1 MALENF
7 MTKEFAAKFFSKD
20 QLGQTTFFE
29 WLDEAL
35 TFAGDNKTSD
45 IRTLELQTGEGNTK
59 TMYAVRVSDA

>member
-7 MTKEFAAKFFSKD
+7 MTKEFAAHFFSKD

-35 TFAGDNKTSD
+35 TFAGDNNSSD

-59 TMYAVRVSDA
+59 RMYAVRVSDA